1 MTQVKLKLNLSAC
14 QHLTLK
20 SEIIALPCKERG
32 KSRPPNAAL
41 PNVADL
47 AVKFW
52 LTACRSCQ
60 AMITGLA

>member
-32 KSRPPNAAL
+32 KSRPPN
-41 PNVADL
+41 VADL